1 MRGQVLDWIVGS
13 ILVTIIKDEKSYDT
27 LGERE
32 RVKYKTWP
40 AVPQKFN
47 VSQLIQLKDLSY
59 LNLERKV

>member
-1 MRGQVLDWIVGS
+1 MM
-13 ILVTIIKDEKSYDT
+13 KKSYDR

-59 LNLERKV
+59 LNLELKV